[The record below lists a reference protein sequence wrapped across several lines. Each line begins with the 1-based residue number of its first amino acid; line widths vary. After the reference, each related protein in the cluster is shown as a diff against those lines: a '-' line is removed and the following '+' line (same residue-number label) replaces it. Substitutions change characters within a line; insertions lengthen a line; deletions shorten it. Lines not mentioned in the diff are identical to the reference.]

1 MAQAINNSIPTP
13 NANPNHVIRFGMSV
27 IFIVFG
33 LFFGWMALA
42 PLATSIVGVGQVS
55 ADSNKK
61 TVQHLEGGIIKEI
74 LVKDGDLVQK
84 DQPLIIIDSTQI
96 ESSLKTLNN
105 QYLEAIATNARLK
118 AQENKSLHIDF
129 PKEILEK
136 KDELAMIKIINGQK
150 NILDSKITSLKE
162 EELITAKKIDQFTNQ
177 IDGLNATISSNT
189 QRIESI
195 QKDIDDQEDLYKD
208 KLVDIQRLRELRR
221 ENIRLNGEILTSKSE
236 INRLNAQIDEAKSTQ
251 RLRNKEFYND
261 IANSLVDNRIN
272 TVDLQSKIESL
283 KDTQERITIKSPSD
297 GYVTGLQIHTVGG
310 VISPSKPI
318 LDIVPK
324 DSEMILITQ
333 INTPDID
340 KMRVGLLAD
349 TRFSAFNVQQTQVVE
364 SKVINVSADTFIN
377 EQTGASYYEVKLILT
392 EKGKKQL
399 KENKFFL
406 LPGMP
411 VEIMIKTGKRTTLS
425 YLVKPFV
432 DMVSRS
438 FNEE

>member
-13 NANPNHVIRFGMSV
+13 NANPTHVIRFGMSV

-221 ENIRLNGEILTSKSE
+221 ENIRLNGEILTSKSD

-283 KDTQERITIKSPSD
+283 KDTQERITIKSPAD
-297 GYVTGLQIHTVGG
+297 GYVTGLQIHTIGG
-310 VISPSKPI
+310 VITPSKPI

-340 KMRVGLLAD
+340 KMKIGL
-349 TRFSAFNVQQTQVVE
+349 RYIYQ
-364 SKVINVSADTFIN
+364 
-377 EQTGASYYEVKLILT
+377 
-392 EKGKKQL
+392 
-399 KENKFFL
+399 
-406 LPGMP
+406 
-411 VEIMIKTGKRTTLS
+411 
-425 YLVKPFV
+425 
-432 DMVSRS
+432 
-438 FNEE
+438 